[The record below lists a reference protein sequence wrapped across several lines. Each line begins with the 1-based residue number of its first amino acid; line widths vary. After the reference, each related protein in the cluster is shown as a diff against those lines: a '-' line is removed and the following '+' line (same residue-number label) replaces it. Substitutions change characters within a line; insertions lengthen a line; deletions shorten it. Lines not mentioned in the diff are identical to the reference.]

1 MSQKPL
7 SPQDWESLIE
17 DFQHGGSRRHKWS
30 SNPSLLD
37 LALSSILKKDFPLK
51 IQLIIFLEEF
61 SDNFPDFDEHFLER
75 LIDTLKIIVQS
86 PNDNLHITL
95 SLKDQM
101 LVSTTSIFISTIHQ
115 FNIVIIESL
124 VEFLLILINR
134 PNHGPDR
141 QTRGVACECLRE
153 LERSHPCLLS
163 DIAGH
168 LWSLCQNERTHVTQS
183 YMLLFTW
190 VIHNIVVHNVNVS
203 ILNTSVPLVPFNVP
217 QSLLSSDGCSSNSNS
232 NGTSNYNYKELRRAM
247 AFLLESP
254 QVLTACGMVEFMAMI
269 IPIAVALELQASM
282 LKVQFFG
289 MVYSYDPMLCH
300 VVLKL
305 YLSFFDA
312 FDGQEGEIARRL
324 VLISKEAQSFLVF
337 RLLALHWLLGLNQLV
352 VSSKGDKK
360 KKPMAFD
367 LMGLSFYPDVF
378 DPLALKALK
387 LDLLALCMESL
398 KSKSDSEMGDSVE
411 KVFEDGIVSVSAYKW
426 LPPRSTETAVAFRA
440 FHKFLI
446 GGSSHFDTDPSTT
459 TTIMESTIFHSLQ
472 VFLWISFLFLY
483 SPLVHMLEINLLC
496 LFQGELTKYLFVE
509 LIEDMSYITTD
520 RANKDFPP
528 SK

>member
-1 MSQKPL
+1 
-7 SPQDWESLIE
+7 
-17 DFQHGGSRRHKWS
+17 
-30 SNPSLLD
+30 
-37 LALSSILKKDFPLK
+37 
-51 IQLIIFLEEF
+51 
-61 SDNFPDFDEHFLER
+61 
-75 LIDTLKIIVQS
+75 
-86 PNDNLHITL
+86 
-95 SLKDQM
+95 
-101 LVSTTSIFISTIHQ
+101 
-115 FNIVIIESL
+115 
-124 VEFLLILINR
+124 
-134 PNHGPDR
+134 
-141 QTRGVACECLRE
+141 
-153 LERSHPCLLS
+153 
-163 DIAGH
+163 
-168 LWSLCQNERTHVTQS
+168 
-183 YMLLFTW
+183 MLLFTW

-217 QSLLSSDGCSSNSNS
+217 QSLLLSSSDGCSSNSNS
-232 NGTSNYNYKELRRAM
+232 NGTNNYNYKELRRAM

-324 VLISKEAQSFLVF
+324 MLISKEAQSFLVF
-337 RLLALHWLLGLNQLV
+337 RLLALHWFLGLNQLV
-352 VSSKGDKK
+352 LSSKGDKK
-360 KKPMAFD
+360 KKPIMAFD
-367 LMGLSFYPDVF
+367 LMGLSFYPNVF

-411 KVFEDGIVSVSAYKW
+411 KIFADGIVSVSAYKW
-426 LPPRSTETAVAFRA
+426 LPPRSTETKVAFRA

-446 GGSSHFDTDPSTT
+446 GGSSHFDADPSTT
-459 TTIMESTIFHSLQ
+459 TAIMESTIFHSLQ

-496 LFQGELTKYLFVE
+496 LFQGELTKYLLVE
-509 LIEDMSYITTD
+509 LIEDMSYITKD

-528 SK
+528 K

>member
-1 MSQKPL
+1 M
-7 SPQDWESLIE
+7 
-17 DFQHGGSRRHKWS
+17 
-30 SNPSLLD
+30 
-37 LALSSILKKDFPLK
+37 
-51 IQLIIFLEEF
+51 
-61 SDNFPDFDEHFLER
+61 
-75 LIDTLKIIVQS
+75 
-86 PNDNLHITL
+86 
-95 SLKDQM
+95 
-101 LVSTTSIFISTIHQ
+101 
-115 FNIVIIESL
+115 
-124 VEFLLILINR
+124 
-134 PNHGPDR
+134 
-141 QTRGVACECLRE
+141 
-153 LERSHPCLLS
+153 
-163 DIAGH
+163 
-168 LWSLCQNERTHVTQS
+168 
-183 YMLLFTW
+183 
-190 VIHNIVVHNVNVS
+190 NVS

-367 LMGLSFYPDVF
+367 LMGLSFYPNVF

-411 KVFEDGIVSVSAYKW
+411 KIFADGIVSVSAYKW

-446 GGSSHFDTDPSTT
+446 GGSSHFDTDRSTT